1 MISTIVKLLG
11 SEAAISTASTIN
23 GNQLIRVYNQ
33 NATDVLLTVTAPG
46 AVITG
51 TCTVKAGETIF
62 VRKTPVETITAATA
76 CKMVA
81 VSF

>member
-1 MISTIVKLLG
+1 MISTILKLLG
-11 SEAAISTASTIN
+11 SEAAISTASTIS

-33 NATDVLLTVTAPG
+33 NAADVLLTITAPG

-51 TCTVKAGETIF
+51 TCTVKAGETTF
-62 VRKTPVETITAATA
+62 VRKTTVETITAATA

>member
-1 MISTIVKLLG
+1 MISTILKLLG

-33 NATDVLLTVTAPG
+33 NATDVLLTITAAG